1 METTAL
7 TFARPVWL
15 NILWLLPLGFFLF
28 WWAEQRRRALIGRI
42 VAPKLRALLAG
53 STSPMRRWFR
63 NACVLGALGLLAV
76 ALAGPRLGYDTLE
89 VTHKGRDVIIA
100 MDVSRSM
107 LATDVAP
114 TRLQRAKLLAE
125 DLVSELGG
133 DRLGLVAFAGSAFLQ
148 APLTLDHGAVL
159 AAVDELD
166 TDLIPK
172 GGSNI
177 AAAIRTC
184 EEAFGKAEGFSRAI
198 VIVSDGEELDADG
211 LEAARQAAANGV
223 RIFTVGVGSEEGSEI
238 PLGPGEFVRDASGK
252 VVQSRLDA
260 SRMTEIAEIT
270 GGFYVP
276 LDEDAARRL
285 VADGIGQMKE
295 VEMSA
300 SASRRPIE
308 RYQWPLGAAIVLLAL
323 QALVGERR
331 RRPAL
336 AVACWFLAAG
346 PAWSAPA
353 GLTAYEQGDY
363 ETARSA
369 FEQRLRM
376 EPDAPD
382 LQMNAGTAA
391 YRLKDFGKASEYFS
405 RAMLSEDP
413 ALRSAA
419 EFNLGNTLFRQGEG
433 QEDKEKKVTDWKDAI
448 AKYDAALKTR
458 PDYTEAKENKERVEE
473 LLKQLEQE
481 QKKDNKKDQKKD
493 QQQKGGQQQ
502 KQDQQQGGGDQKK
515 EDQQQGGGDQKK
527 EDQQQGGQQN
537 KDQQQQ
543 GGGGQ
548 KDQEQQQKDQ
558 QQKKDEQQQG
568 GDQKKE
574 DQQQGGQQQKE
585 QQPSADGGKKEQE
598 QSGQQQKDQQQ
609 QGGGGQKDEQQEG
622 EGKKEEG
629 QQGQQQQQ
637 KDQQQQ
643 GSGGK
648 EEQDKEGQQGK
659 DQQQQGGGGKEEQDK
674 EGEQK
679 KDQQQQGGGGQ
690 QDEQQK
696 DGEGR
701 EGEEKKEGGKKP
713 GEQKQQQGG
722 KGDEE
727 KQDQPQGNQGSS
739 AGSRPEPGKAGD
751 KPAPVP
757 QQAGDKK
764 QGELRGGAAGER
776 GDEKKEGAAA
786 MAVAEEE
793 EEGKMSASQARAL
806 LRSLQSEEEQVE
818 LRERQNFQDV
828 IRDW

>member
-7 TFARPVWL
+7 TFATPAWL
-15 NILWLLPLGFFLF
+15 NLLWLLPLGVLLF

-42 VAPKLRALLAG
+42 VAPKLRAFLAG
-53 STSPMRRWFR
+53 NTSPARRWFR

-89 VTHKGRDVIIA
+89 VPHKGRDVLIA

-114 TRLQRAKLLAE
+114 TRLQRAKLLVE

-172 GGSNI
+172 GGTNL

-198 VIVSDGEELDADG
+198 IIVSDGEELDADG
-211 LEAARQAAANGV
+211 LEAARQAAANGI
-223 RIFTVGVGSEEGSEI
+223 RIFTVGVGSKEGSEI
-238 PLGPGEFVRDASGK
+238 PLGPGEFVRDPSGK
-252 VVQSRLDA
+252 IVQSRLDA
-260 SRMTEIAEIT
+260 SRMTEIADIT

-285 VADGIGQMKE
+285 VSDGIGQMKE
-295 VEMSA
+295 VEMTA

-308 RYQWPLGAAIVLLAL
+308 RYQWPLGAAIGLLVL

-331 RRPAL
+331 RRPL
-336 AVACWFLAAG
+336 AVAACWFLATSSG
-346 PAWSAPA
+346 WSAPA
-353 GLTAYEQGDY
+353 GLTAYEKGDY
-363 ETARSA
+363 EAARSA
-369 FEQRLRM
+369 FEQRLQM
-376 EPDAPD
+376 EPGAPD
-382 LQMNAGTAA
+382 LQLNAGTAA
-391 YRLKDFGKASEYFS
+391 YRLKDYGKASEYFS

-413 ALRSAA
+413 AVRSAA

-433 QEDKEKKVTDWKDAI
+433 QGDKEKKITDWKDAI
-448 AKYDAALKTR
+448 AKYEAALKTR

-473 LLKQLEQE
+473 LLKQAEQE
-481 QKKDNKKDQKKD
+481 QKQDKKKDQKKD
-493 QQQKGGQQQ
+493 QQQQGGQQQ

-515 EDQQQGGGDQKK
+515 EDQQQGGQQKK
-527 EDQQQGGQQN
+527 DQQQQGGGGQKDQQQKDQQN

-543 GGGGQ
+543 RGGGQ

-558 QQKKDEQQQG
+558 QKKDEQQQG
-568 GDQKKE
+568 GGQKKE

-585 QQPSADGGKKEQE
+585 QQPSADGGEKEQE
-598 QSGQQQKDQQQ
+598 QSGQQKKDEQQ
-609 QGGGGQKDEQQEG
+609 QGGGGQQEQQQQEG

-629 QQGQQQQQ
+629 EQGQQ
-637 KDQQQQ
+637 KDQQQGQ
-643 GSGGK
+643 GSGGEK
-648 EEQDKEGQQGK
+648 
-659 DQQQQGGGGKEEQDK
+659 EQDK

-690 QDEQQK
+690 KQDEQQK

-713 GEQKQQQGG
+713 GEQQQQGG
-722 KGDEE
+722 EGGEEE
-727 KQDQPQGNQGSS
+727 KDQQQADQAGSS
-739 AGSRPEPGKAGD
+739 PGARPEPGKAGD

-757 QQAGDKK
+757 QQAGEKK
-764 QGELRGGAAGER
+764 QGELRGGAAEG
-776 GDEKKEGAAA
+776 GGEKKEGAVGVAA
-786 MAVAEEE
+786 SEEE
-793 EEGKMSASQARAL
+793 VDGKMSAAQARAL
-806 LRSLQSEEEQVE
+806 LRSLQSEEEQVD

>member
-7 TFARPVWL
+7 TFATPAWL
-15 NILWLLPLGFFLF
+15 NLLWLLPLGFLLF

-53 STSPMRRWFR
+53 NTSPARRWFR
-63 NACVLGALGLLAV
+63 NACVLGALSLLAV

-89 VTHKGRDVIIA
+89 VPHKGRDVLIA

-114 TRLQRAKLLAE
+114 TRLQRAKLLVE

-172 GGSNI
+172 GGTNL

-198 VIVSDGEELDADG
+198 IIVSDGEELDADG
-211 LEAARQAAANGV
+211 LEAARQAAANGI
-223 RIFTVGVGSEEGSEI
+223 RIFTVGVGSKEGSEI
-238 PLGPGEFVRDASGK
+238 PLGPGEFVRDPSGK
-252 VVQSRLDA
+252 IVQSRLDA

-285 VADGIGQMKE
+285 VSDGIGQMKE
-295 VEMSA
+295 VEMTA

-308 RYQWPLGAAIVLLAL
+308 RYQWPLGAAIGLLVL

-331 RRPAL
+331 RRPL
-336 AVACWFLAAG
+336 AVAACWFLAASSG
-346 PAWSAPA
+346 WSAPA
-353 GLTAYEQGDY
+353 GLAAYEKGDY
-363 ETARSA
+363 EAARSA
-369 FEQRLRM
+369 FEQRLQM

-382 LQMNAGTAA
+382 LQLNAGTAA
-391 YRLKDFGKASEYFS
+391 YRLKDYGKASEYFS

-413 ALRSAA
+413 AVRSAA

-433 QEDKEKKVTDWKDAI
+433 QGDKDKKITDWKDAI
-448 AKYDAALKTR
+448 AKYEAALKTR

-473 LLKQLEQE
+473 LLKQAEQE
-481 QKKDNKKDQKKD
+481 RKQDKKKDQKKD
-493 QQQKGGQQQ
+493 QQQQGGQQQ
-502 KQDQQQGGGDQKK
+502 KQ
-515 EDQQQGGGDQKK
+515 DQQQGGGDQKK

-548 KDQEQQQKDQ
+548 KDQQQKDQRNKDQQQQGGGGHKDQEQQQKDQ
-558 QQKKDEQQQG
+558 QKKDDQQQG
-568 GDQKKE
+568 GGQKKE

-585 QQPSADGGKKEQE
+585 QQPSADGGEKEQE
-598 QSGQQQKDQQQ
+598 QSGQQKKEQQK
-609 QGGGGQKDEQQEG
+609 QGGGGQQEQQQQEG

-629 QQGQQQQQ
+629 EQGQQ
-637 KDQQQQ
+637 KDQQQGQ
-643 GSGGK
+643 GSGG
-648 EEQDKEGQQGK
+648 E
-659 DQQQQGGGGKEEQDK
+659 EEQDK

-679 KDQQQQGGGGQ
+679 KDDQQRGGGGQ
-690 QDEQQK
+690 KQDEQQK

-713 GEQKQQQGG
+713 GEQQQQGG
-722 KGDEE
+722 EGGEEE
-727 KQDQPQGNQGSS
+727 KDQQQADQAGSS
-739 AGSRPEPGKAGD
+739 PGARPEPGKAGD

-757 QQAGDKK
+757 QQAGEKK
-764 QGELRGGAAGER
+764 QGELRGGAAEG
-776 GDEKKEGAAA
+776 GGEKKEGAVGVAA
-786 MAVAEEE
+786 SEEE
-793 EEGKMSASQARAL
+793 VDGKMSAAQARAL
-806 LRSLQSEEEQVE
+806 LRSLQSEEEQVD